1 MGNARI
7 FYRSMRGVAADESKC
22 RRQRRGLSAVAAR
35 RKIGKRVRWGDF
47 ISWICEMDRPLVAAS
62 MSGIW

>member
-22 RRQRRGLSAVAAR
+22 RRQRRDLWGVAAR
-35 RKIGKRVRWGDF
+35 RKTRRRVRWGDF

-62 MSGIW
+62 MSAIW